1 MTGHLEKEGLFRKSP
16 FALFAFLLFC
26 LFCAFTW
33 AASVKF
39 LPFVE
44 QFPKGKVDWENGYFY
59 GTGLGY
65 PHLNDGSKARAMKVA
80 QAQALSAI
88 LQVASGL
95 RVDDRRVLA
104 DLEKERVVIQ
114 IRALIQ
120 YEAFEQQFIQ
130 KEREPFYRVTYRAP
144 IRGVTGLTKKLIP
157 YLRSPSPAGEQPTE
171 RGAAEASD
179 DEGPWLVLDAR
190 RLSRDFQ
197 VQPALFP
204 KIMTEKGEVLS
215 DLNTVEEN
223 ALARRGMARYVV
235 TDKSREEI
243 VAALL
248 PEGPTGLLRLLG
260 LPWAMAQEKADR
272 KRQRKYVVKDV
283 TQVEGLM
290 KTNLV
295 ISEADAK
302 EIREEDAS
310 SQILKK
316 CRVIVA
322 VSSSL
327 GGIEGGLPTH
337 LARYR

>member
-1 MTGHLEKEGLFRKSP
+1 MIGRFTFLF
-16 FALFAFLLFC
+16 FC
-26 LFCAFTW
+26 LFCAVTW
-33 AASVKF
+33 AATVKF

-44 QFPKGKVDWENGYFY
+44 RFPEGKVDWDGGYFY

-65 PHLNDGSKARAMKVA
+65 PHLNEGSKARAMKVA

-120 YEAFEQQFIQ
+120 YEPFEQQFIQ
-130 KEREPFYRVTYRAP
+130 QGKQPFYRVTYRAP
-144 IRGVTGLTKKLIP
+144 MRGVTGLTKKLLSH
-157 YLRSPSPAGEQPTE
+157 LRSQSPAGEQPTDG
-171 RGAAEASD
+171 GAAEMPD
-179 DEGPWLVLDAR
+179 DEAPWLVLDAR
-190 RLSRDFQ
+190 RLGRDSR

-204 KIMTEKGEVLS
+204 KITTEKGEVIS
-215 DLNTVEEN
+215 DLNTVEEG
-223 ALARRGMARYVV
+223 AVARRGMARYVV

-243 VAALL
+243 VAGLV
-248 PEGPTGLLRLLG
+248 PEGPPGLLRLLSP
-260 LPWAMAQEKADR
+260 PWAMAQEKTER
-272 KRQRKYVVKDV
+272 KRQGKYVVKDV
-283 TQVEGLM
+283 TQAQGLM

-316 CRVIVA
+316 CRVIVV

-327 GGIEGGLPTH
+327 GGIEGRLPAR
-337 LARYR
+337 LALGR

>member
-1 MTGHLEKEGLFRKSP
+1 MTGHLEKGGWFRKSL
-16 FALFAFLLFC
+16 FALFPFLFLC
-26 LFCAFTW
+26 LFFAFTW
-33 AASVKF
+33 AAGAKF
-39 LPFVE
+39 LPFIE
-44 QFPKGKVDWENGYFY
+44 PFPKGKVDWENGYFY

-65 PHLNDGSKARAMKVA
+65 PHLNDGSKAKAMKVA

-88 LQVASGL
+88 LQVASRL

-104 DLEKERVVIQ
+104 DLEKERIVIE
-114 IRALIQ
+114 IRALIR
-120 YEAFEQQFIQ
+120 YELFDQQFIQ
-130 KEREPFYRVTYRAP
+130 GDGEPFYRVTYRAP
-144 IRGVTGLTKKLIP
+144 MRGVSGLTQKLLP
-157 YLRSPSPAGEQPTE
+157 YLRSPSPAGEQPTDS
-171 RGAAEASD
+171 GAVYASD

-190 RLSRDFQ
+190 GLSRGSQ
-197 VQPALFP
+197 VRPALFP

-215 DLNTVEEN
+215 DLNTVDES

-235 TDKSREEI
+235 TDTSREEI
-243 VAALL
+243 VA
-248 PEGPTGLLRLLG
+248 GLLSEEPKGFLRFLG
-260 LPWAMAQEKADR
+260 SPWAVAQEKADR

-327 GGIEGGLPTH
+327 GGIEGGLPTRF
-337 LARYR
+337 ARYR

>member
-1 MTGHLEKEGLFRKSP
+1 MTGPLEKEGLFRKSL
-16 FALFAFLLFC
+16 FALFPFLLFC
-26 LFCAFTW
+26 LFCALTW
-33 AASVKF
+33 AESTKF
-39 LPFVE
+39 LPFIE
-44 QFPKGKVDWENGYFY
+44 RFPTGKVDWENGYFY

-88 LQVASGL
+88 LQVAAGL

-114 IRALIQ
+114 IKALIQ
-120 YEAFEQQFIQ
+120 YEPFEQEFIQ
-130 KEREPFYRVTYRAP
+130 KDREPFYRVTYRAP
-144 IRGVTGLTKKLIP
+144 MRGVTGLTKKLLP
-157 YLRSPSPAGEQPTE
+157 YLRSPSPSWEQPTE
-171 RGAAEASD
+171 KGAAEASD
-179 DEGPWLVLDAR
+179 DEAPWLVLDAR
-190 RLSRDFQ
+190 RLSPDSQ
-197 VQPALFP
+197 IQPALFP
-204 KIMTEKGEVLS
+204 KIMTEKGEVLF
-215 DLNTVEEN
+215 DLNTVEED
-223 ALARRGMARYVV
+223 ALARRSMARYVV

-243 VAALL
+243 IASLL
-248 PEGPTGLLRLLG
+248 PEGPTALLG
-260 LPWAMAQEKADR
+260 LLGPSWAMAEEKADR
-272 KRQRKYVVKDV
+272 KRQRKYVIKDV

-327 GGIEGGLPTH
+327 GGIEGGAPTH

>member
-1 MTGHLEKEGLFRKSP
+1 MTGHVEKGRRFRKVL
-16 FALFAFLLFC
+16 FVVFAFLLFC
-26 LFCAFTW
+26 LFGVLSW
-33 AASVKF
+33 AATMKF

-44 QFPKGKVDWENGYFY
+44 RFPEGKVDWDSGYFY

-65 PHLNDGSKARAMKVA
+65 PHLNEGSKARAMKVA

-88 LQVASGL
+88 LRVASGL
-95 RVDDRRVLA
+95 RVDDRRVLG

-120 YEAFEQQFIQ
+120 YEPFEQQFIP
-130 KEREPFYRVTYRAP
+130 KGKEPFYRVTYRAP
-144 IRGVTGLTKKLIP
+144 MRGVTGLTKRLLSH
-157 YLRSPSPAGEQPTE
+157 LRSQTPAGEGTVE
-171 RGAAEASD
+171 RGAVD
-179 DEGPWLVLDAR
+179 LPDEDAPWLVLDAR
-190 RLSRDFQ
+190 GLGRDAQ

-204 KIMTEKGEVLS
+204 KITTEQGEILS
-215 DLNTVEEN
+215 DLNTVEED

-235 TDKSREEI
+235 SDKSREEI
-243 VAALL
+243 VAGLVRQ
-248 PEGPTGLLRLLG
+248 GPTGLLRLLSP
-260 LPWAMAQEKADR
+260 PWAMAQEKAGR
-272 KRQRKYVVKDV
+272 KRQGRYVVKDV
-283 TQVEGLM
+283 SQVQGLM

-316 CRVIVA
+316 CRVIVV

-327 GGIEGGLPTH
+327 GGIEGGLPAR
-337 LARYR
+337 LALYR